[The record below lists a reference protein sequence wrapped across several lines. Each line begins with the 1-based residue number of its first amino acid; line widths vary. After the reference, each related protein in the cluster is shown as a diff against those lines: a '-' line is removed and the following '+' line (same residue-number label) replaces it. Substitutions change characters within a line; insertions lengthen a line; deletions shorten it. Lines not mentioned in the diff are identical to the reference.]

1 MPLGGKANVRSKC
14 LWTTNLFLKRLARSY
29 SLLGLPHVARRT
41 ACAVRTPHGAPRA
54 HGAPHLKQQNTLEP
68 CIYATHLEQVVE
80 TNQEGANKSFLCET
94 PNFHNEKTGVRGLR

>member
-1 MPLGGKANVRSKC
+1 MDNKPLPETPRTVLQPLRPASCRTAHGVRC
-14 LWTTNLFLKRLARSY
+14 AH
-29 SLLGLPHVARRT
+29 GARR
-41 ACAVRTPHGAPRA
+41 APRA

-94 PNFHNEKTGVRGLR
+94 SNFHNEKTGVRGLR